1 MSGLVGVAQVETGP
15 GLRTLVGMGTTG
27 LIFGGLVAAWLA
39 YLVPW
44 YLSHRDQSPIDVEH
58 TLNFT
63 DDALLIQSGEESGP
77 VELADVST
85 PLLRA
90 ALKRELHVRSVKAA
104 RRRRRVLV
112 FLLLTVALLGTTTA
126 LRRDALVDDRSR
138 RGRAAG
144 WLFASRWSSA
154 RLYRRLDGELDDI
167 ELGDDEAT
175 ITIALNDGSAD
186 LEQEQLFE
194 HSVEISGPVPTMS
207 LWDPIPVAASTYVSR
222 PLAPRTVRTIDLS
235 APQPMLP
242 LVPVTADDGL
252 ETEQKRLRRASGE

>member
-1 MSGLVGVAQVETGP
+1 MARVATRA
-15 GLRTLVGMGTTG
+15 GLRTLVRMGTTG

-44 YLSHRDQSPIDVEH
+44 YLSRRDQSPIDVEH

-90 ALKRELHVRSVKAA
+90 ALKRELHVRSVRAA

-126 LRRDALVDDRSR
+126 FGVTRWWTIVPAAAALL
-138 RGRAAG
+138 G

-167 ELGDDEAT
+167 ELGDEEAT
-175 ITIALNDGSAD
+175 ITIAINDGSLG

-252 ETEQKRLRRASGE
+252 EAEQKRLRRASGE

>member
-1 MSGLVGVAQVETGP
+1 
-15 GLRTLVGMGTTG
+15 MGTTG

-63 DDALLIQSGEESGP
+63 DDALLIQTGEESEP

-90 ALKRELHVRSVKAA
+90 ALKRELHVRSVRAA

-112 FLLLTVALLGTTTA
+112 FLLLSVALLGTTTA
-126 LRRDALVDDRSR
+126 LGVTRWWTIVPAAAALLV
-138 RGRAAG
+138 

-167 ELGDDEAT
+167 ELGDEEAT
-175 ITIALNDGSAD
+175 ITIALNDGSLT
-186 LEQEQLFE
+186 LEQEELFE
-194 HSVEISGPVPTMS
+194 HSIEISGPVPTMS
-207 LWDPIPVAASTYVSR
+207 LWDPIPVAARNYVSR

>member
-1 MSGLVGVAQVETGP
+1 VARVETGSR
-15 GLRTLVGMGTTG
+15 LRTLVGMGTTG

-44 YLSHRDQSPIDVEH
+44 YLSHRDQSSIDVEH

-63 DDALLIQSGEESGP
+63 DDALLIQSGEEAGP

-90 ALKRELHVRSVKAA
+90 ALKRELHVRSVRAA

-112 FLLLTVALLGTTTA
+112 FLLLSVALLGTTTA
-126 LRRDALVDDRSR
+126 FGVTSWWTIAP
-138 RGRAAG
+138 AAAVLLA

-154 RLYRRLDGELDDI
+154 RLYRRLDGELEDI
-167 ELGDDEAT
+167 ELGDEEAT
-175 ITIALNDGSAD
+175 ITIALNDGSLA
-186 LEQEQLFE
+186 EQEQLFE

-207 LWDPIPVAASTYVSR
+207 LWDPIPVAARTYVSR

-252 ETEQKRLRRASGE
+252 ETEQKRLPRASGE

>member
-1 MSGLVGVAQVETGP
+1 MARVETGP
-15 GLRTLVGMGTTG
+15 RLRTLVGMGTTG

-44 YLSHRDQSPIDVEH
+44 YLSHRDQTPIDVEH

-63 DDALLIQSGEESGP
+63 DDALLIQSGEEAGP

-90 ALKRELHVRSVKAA
+90 AMRRELHVRSVRAA
-104 RRRRRVLV
+104 RRRSRVLV
-112 FLLLTVALLGTTTA
+112 LLVLSVALLGVTTGFGVTRWWTIVPAAAA
-126 LRRDALVDDRSR
+126 LL
-138 RGRAAG
+138 G

-175 ITIALNDGSAD
+175 ITIALTDGSAT

-207 LWDPIPVAASTYVSR
+207 LWDPIPVAARNYVSR
-222 PLAPRTVRTIDLS
+222 PLTPRTVRTIDLS

-252 ETEQKRLRRASGE
+252 EDEEQRLRKASGE